1 MNAVSLYCKIFSPHE
16 NFVVLQLLFKNP
28 EIKMLQDID
37 FWLYCK
43 IKMLLIISFCPSCE
57 IKIPQKWNCR
67 SSLKKVFYLINKRET
82 NTWKR
87 YAVQNFA
94 LSLNCSSHNSF
105 SLILFRFML
114 CWCLTFSWLSQRHLR
129 KVCLSMFK

>member
-129 KVCLSMFK
+129 KVCLSIFK